1 MCKGLPLQM
10 LHAGS
15 LTNPSQFVQLRKK
28 RPNSTNL
35 SWSLFLATLFC
46 FYWSQSVMAICSRWR
61 SSDSFTKCEL
71 LLPFVLLSTL
81 WRRVFCYYLFQL
93 FIKINIWVHLIM
105 FKWVVSAICSPIYSL
120 EESVQLSM
128 IKFFNFSQLFH
139 WVFGFDLRDSK
150 LVWLLRRFVIF
161 LKIYRVFRFDFRFQT
176 FVIAKTSYW
185 PNCSINIF
193 HWEKTKNC
201 WQPTSNWNN
210 GSFEVH

>member
-1 MCKGLPLQM
+1 M
-10 LHAGS
+10 LLCAKLYKCYMQAEGVLCT
-15 LTNPSQFVQLRKK
+15 LTNASQFYSWGRKALIQ
-28 RPNSTNL
+28 PI
-35 SWSLFLATLFC
+35 WVGPFFLATLFC
-46 FYWSQSVMAICSRWR
+46 LLLFSWSQGVMAICSRWR

-81 WRRVFCYYLFQL
+81 SEGECSTINDQVFQL
-93 FIKINIWVHLIM
+93 FSNI
-105 FKWVVSAICSPIYSL
+105 SL
-120 EESVQLSM
+120 SLW
-128 IKFFNFSQLFH
+128 I
-139 WVFGFDLRDSK
+139 WFDLREFK
-150 LVWLLRRFVIF
+150 LVWLLRRLVIF

-185 PNCSINIF
+185 PKCSINIF

>member
-1 MCKGLPLQM
+1 M
-10 LHAGS
+10 LLCAKLYKCYIQAEGVLCT
-15 LTNPSQFVQLRKK
+15 LTNASQFYSWGRKALIQ
-28 RPNSTNL
+28 PI
-35 SWSLFLATLFC
+35 WVGPFFLATLFC
-46 FYWSQSVMAICSRWR
+46 LLLFSWSQGVMAICSRWR

-139 WVFGFDLRDSK
+139 WVFGFDLIWFER
-150 LVWLLRRFVIF
+150 I
-161 LKIYRVFRFDFRFQT
+161 QT
-176 FVIAKTSYW
+176 CVVA
-185 PNCSINIF
+185 
-193 HWEKTKNC
+193 
-201 WQPTSNWNN
+201 
-210 GSFEVH
+210 